1 MANSLKPAAHCLVSI
16 LMLSLAVFFSIGAPQ
31 ALAQT
36 TPDKAIR
43 LVIPYSPGG
52 SVDVVGRGLAKRY
65 SDLTGRT
72 VVVENKPGAGG
83 AIATS
88 DVVRAD
94 KDGHTLL
101 LHTGTIT
108 VEKAAGKKVPY
119 ELTRDLSPVTLVADG
134 PFALAVNNHL
144 PVKNYSELIEH
155 AKANPGKLNYSS
167 AGVGTSTHLAMELF
181 KELAGVDILHVP
193 YKGGAPSLNAVAA
206 GEVHMSFSPLVNVRP
221 LGESGRLHVL
231 ATSTQSR
238 TDLWPELPS
247 SLESGLPE
255 YSSSVWYGLFT
266 PVGVPEK
273 AESQLVEDFRHLIHD
288 PETRQWLRTQGLVA
302 IGSTPAEFNKR
313 LNDEITQLQS
323 MMQRTGIKID

>member
-1 MANSLKPAAHCLVSI
+1 MNSISQLPIHGFIRALPTILALACLGGV
-16 LMLSLAVFFSIGAPQ
+16 APSS
-31 ALAQT
+31 AQT
-36 TPDKAIR
+36 TPDKPIR

-65 SDLTGRT
+65 TDLTGRA

-83 AIATS
+83 AIGTS

-101 LHTGTIT
+101 LHTGAIT
-108 VEKAAGKKVPY
+108 VEKATGKKVPY
-119 ELTRDLSPVTLVADG
+119 DLAADLSALTLVADG
-134 PFALAVNNHL
+134 PFALAVNPKL
-144 PVKNYSELIEH
+144 PAKNYSELIQY
-155 AKANPGKLNYSS
+155 AKESPGKLNYSS

-206 GEVHMSFSPLVNVRP
+206 GEVHMTFSPLVNVRP
-221 LGESGRLHVL
+221 LGESGRLRVL
-231 ATSTQSR
+231 ASSIQAR
-238 TDLWPELPS
+238 TELWPELPS
-247 SLESGLPE
+247 SLESGLPQF
-255 YSSSVWYGLFT
+255 SSSVWYGLFT

-273 AESQLVEDFRHLIHD
+273 AQSQLIEDFRRLIHA
-288 PETRQWLRTQGLVA
+288 PETTEWLRTQGLVA
-302 IGSTPAEFNKR
+302 IGSTPAEFNSR
-313 LNDEITQLQS
+313 LNDEITQLEN